1 MLFQKHIH
9 RTAFILCVFL
19 PTVCF
24 GTEAKQQIGDIIIEG
39 AKTFTGKELLR
50 IAGIKPKQ
58 DFKLETEEEIV
69 DRIKGAY
76 LERGFIKAEV
86 SVSQES
92 SVPQIS
98 RKKETINLKIT
109 ISEGSAYHVRRT
121 EAMGNE
127 TTNHRVVMRAAGLWP
142 DEPYN
147 PNRIDKWVEG
157 LNRLGRFERVKRED
171 IEVEFSDQ
179 EHFADVV
186 FHLKEKPGLKI
197 RRH

>member
-19 PTVCF
+19 PIVCF